1 MTSCFRLSTNSIE
14 PKGRALTHD
23 TLLSLLRA
31 CHADRRIHDQHHGSV
46 NTVDLIG
53 DIKAEFTFTDTQL
66 GVLAGLAF
74 ALFYALMSIPIA
86 RWADISNRKNILAA
100 ALIIWS
106 GMTALC
112 GAATGFF
119 SLFLARLGVGIGE
132 AGGSPPSYSIIAD
145 YFKPSERARAMGVYV
160 TGSVLGTGGGL
171 IVGGLLG
178 EWLGWRMTFLAL
190 GIPGILLGVI
200 LYYTV
205 KEPPRGRY
213 DKGSDES
220 KQAIDIKR
228 TLKSLASNKVY
239 VRVSFSFA
247 MLTMVGYAMALWLAP
262 IMLRNFEVS
271 MGMVGL
277 YLGGTYIL
285 GGIPGP
291 LIGGYLTDY
300 MVKRDARW
308 CAWIP
313 AIFILSSVTTFWFS
327 LSADSLSAFLG
338 FFALTYALFMVPQGA
353 SLSMLQ
359 SSLGSG
365 ERALGMSFVLLV
377 TTMVGLALGP
387 LLVGFLSD
395 LLAPTYGVK
404 SLNYSLMSVCGA
416 AAAIAALCYVWTSRA
431 MPHPSELD
439 QAQQH

>member
-1 MTSCFRLSTNSIE
+1 MTHYYRYYVLVMLTVVSMINIMDRLILSI
-14 PKGRALTHD
+14 
-23 TLLSLLRA
+23 LLE
-31 CHADRRIHDQHHGSV
+31 
-46 NTVDLIG
+46 

-112 GAATGFF
+112 GAATGFV

-200 LYYTV
+200 LYFTV

-213 DKGSDES
+213 DSGSDDS
-220 KQAIDIKR
+220 KQAVDIKR

-239 VRVSFSFA
+239 VRVSLSFA

-271 MGMVGL
+271 LGMVGL

-313 AIFILSSVTTFWFS
+313 AIFVLSSVTTFWFS
-327 LSADSLSAFLG
+327 LSADSLSEFLG
-338 FFALTYALFMVPQGA
+338 FFALTYALFMIPQGA

-365 ERALGMSFVLLV
+365 ERALGMSFTLLV
-377 TTMVGLALGP
+377 TTTVGLAIGP
-387 LLVGFLSD
+387 LLVGLLSD
-395 LLAPTYGVK
+395 ALTATYGAK
-404 SLNYSLMSVCGA
+404 ALNYSLMATCGTA
-416 AAAIAALCYVWTSRA
+416 ALIAALFYFWTSTA
-431 MPHPSELD
+431 MPRESTLD
-439 QAQQH
+439 PVVEQ